1 MTKSIGCANQRDDK
15 NSSLDIFQQ
24 TLSTNDPAKE
34 LVTKV
39 LLIFKHYQMDFKD
52 IKCLL
57 QWWGKHEAM
66 FSTVGFLP
74 CQILSIVGSQIETKI
89 IFSLTCILTNL
100 RRCCL

>member
-1 MTKSIGCANQRDDK
+1 MIEFVECVNQIGDE

-24 TLSTNDPAKE
+24 TPSTNDPTKE

-39 LLIFKHYQMDFKD
+39 PLIFRHYQMDFKD
-52 IKCLL
+52 IKCLF
-57 QWWGKHEAM
+57 QWWGKHKAM

-74 CQILSIVGSQIETKI
+74 CQILSIVGSQIETKR

-100 RRCCL
+100 GRCHL